1 VHFGSCRLSFDP
13 FFYVF
18 CISHLNMCIISVKL
32 NKLILLNCDHQ
43 LGSHV
48 HLIIEQIDLCFN
60 WLFVNSS
67 LPTWF
72 IIFNQC
78 KNYTCLPFFHYVFMQ
93 SSLYKCWGVLMWSW
107 ACWFVLIQLC
117 TCFFLSQFSKFI
129 FLSLGWFFFN
139 LLSIV
144 FLCLHNCFCYDP
156 FLSPLEISS
165 IDACLMRFLGL
176 VISLNIVP
184 KGV

>member
-1 VHFGSCRLSFDP
+1 MHFGSCRFSFDP

-18 CISHLNMCIISVKL
+18 CTSHLNMCIISVKL
-32 NKLILLNCDHQ
+32 NKFILLNCDHQ

-72 IIFNQC
+72 ISFNQS

-144 FLCLHNCFCYDP
+144 FLLWPLFKPLGNFKYRCLFN
-156 FLSPLEISS
+156 EISWVGDIIEYS
-165 IDACLMRFLGL
+165 SQGSLMG
-176 VISLNIVP
+176 SL
-184 KGV
+184 